1 MDIYMIPILVLI
13 FSDLQELIC
22 LQMARSGIQERT
34 QKQNVPVY
42 GYQSWWIHKCHKG
55 LHIDY
60 GNNNTG
66 LMVEAALMRRNQAV
80 TSIDFLNQ
88 INSPGEKM
96 LTDAYQKNRA
106 LYDDIMKKA
115 DDFEAEFKQLKGIK
129 CHQIKIYE
137 KILMEN
143 I

>member
-1 MDIYMIPILVLI
+1 MFTDGKKWYIGKGPKSRMYQSMDIRVGGY
-13 FSDLQELIC
+13 
-22 LQMARSGIQERT
+22 T
-34 QKQNVPVY
+34 NVT
-42 GYQSWWIHKCHKG
+42 KG

-96 LTDAYQKNRA
+96 LTDSYQKNRA

-129 CHQIKIYE
+129 CH
-137 KILMEN
+137 
-143 I
+143 

>member
-1 MDIYMIPILVLI
+1 
-13 FSDLQELIC
+13 
-22 LQMARSGIQERT
+22 
-34 QKQNVPVY
+34 
-42 GYQSWWIHKCHKG
+42 
-55 LHIDY
+55 
-60 GNNNTG
+60 
-66 LMVEAALMRRNQAV
+66 MVEAALMRRNQAV

-129 CHQIKIYE
+129 CH
-137 KILMEN
+137 
-143 I
+143 